1 MSVTIAKV
9 MLHTM
14 NISHNPE
21 VGMKASSLCINID
34 VMLSVNAFSQTTIG
48 MLGMMQSNIV
58 MNSERSVTVKI
69 FPL

>member
-9 MLHTM
+9 MLQTM
-14 NISHNPE
+14 NISHIPE

>member
-14 NISHNPE
+14 NISHIPE
-21 VGMKASSLCINID
+21 DGMKASSLCINID
-34 VMLSVNAFSQTTIG
+34 VMMSVNAFSQTTIG

>member
-14 NISHNPE
+14 NISHIPE

-34 VMLSVNAFSQTTIG
+34 VMLSLNAFSQTTIG

>member
-14 NISHNPE
+14 NISHIPE
-21 VGMKASSLCINID
+21 VGMKASSLCINTD

>member
-14 NISHNPE
+14 NISHIPE

>member
-1 MSVTIAKV
+1 
-9 MLHTM
+9 M
-14 NISHNPE
+14 NISHIPE

-48 MLGMMQSNIV
+48 MLGKMQSNIV

>member
-1 MSVTIAKV
+1 
-9 MLHTM
+9 M
-14 NISHNPE
+14 NISHIPE

-34 VMLSVNAFSQTTIG
+34 VMLSLNAFSQTTIG

-58 MNSERSVTVKI
+58 MNSARSVTVKI

>member
-1 MSVTIAKV
+1 
-9 MLHTM
+9 M
-14 NISHNPE
+14 NISHIPE